1 MFPEFAMMTM
11 NLTPFRLRETCTY
24 PNGGKTEYYTYDGTA
39 LIVDYDIC
47 RCGQKKEAF
56 PYSLITEK
64 QNHYMKLY
72 ERVYRFL
79 DTDLDAAAESFGVEQ
94 SDAGSCD
101 TDVQSLPES
110 TDDSPQSL
118 AEQCWEQADISLH
131 TADRADNADAS
142 PLELLFEK
150 NFANVYGSDSLKYL
164 NKEFCISDFQGGSFF
179 LDYLIRTPKGDVA
192 VEENGV
198 TYHHPQIIGME
209 RYRRQLYKQN
219 LCARWGIK
227 LYRFSTEDC
236 RLEERIEDDIRS
248 FLGSSCEGFAPNGL
262 VVDRGFAL
270 YEHQENCLEEIAKA
284 RAEGKPPFLSFFR
297 QPAARARSW
306 KRTSEPLHRRISVC

>member
-1 MFPEFAMMTM
+1 MMTM
-11 NLTPFRLRETCTY
+11 IPTPFRLRETCTY
-24 PNGGKTEYYTYDGTA
+24 PNGGKTEYYIHEGTA

-47 RCGQKKEAF
+47 RCGQKEEAF

-64 QNHYMKLY
+64 QNHYMNLC

-79 DTDLDAAAESFGVEQ
+79 DTDLDAAAEIFGVEQ
-94 SDAGSCD
+94 SDAGLGD

-110 TDDSPQSL
+110 ADDSPQSL
-118 AEQCWEQADISLH
+118 LEQFWEQADISLH

-150 NFANVYGSDSLKYL
+150 NFASVYGSDSLKYL

-236 RLEERIEDDIRS
+236 RFEERIEDDIRS
-248 FLGSSCEGFAPNGL
+248 FLGSSCEGFVPNGL

-284 RAEGKPPFLSFFR
+284 RAEGKTTFLVVLPTASGK
-297 QPAARARSW
+297 S
-306 KRTSEPLHRRISVC
+306 KIVE

>member
-1 MFPEFAMMTM
+1 M
-11 NLTPFRLRETCTY
+11 
-24 PNGGKTEYYTYDGTA
+24 
-39 LIVDYDIC
+39 
-47 RCGQKKEAF
+47 
-56 PYSLITEK
+56 
-64 QNHYMKLY
+64 
-72 ERVYRFL
+72 
-79 DTDLDAAAESFGVEQ
+79 
-94 SDAGSCD
+94 
-101 TDVQSLPES
+101 
-110 TDDSPQSL
+110 
-118 AEQCWEQADISLH
+118 
-131 TADRADNADAS
+131 
-142 PLELLFEK
+142 
-150 NFANVYGSDSLKYL
+150 
-164 NKEFCISDFQGGSFF
+164 
-179 LDYLIRTPKGDVA
+179 A